1 MEERKKSENRE
12 RKCMTNQR
20 GKVKKENSGEFSEC
34 KHGEE
39 IVRESAIRNSNTFE
53 FRPNC
58 QF

>member
-1 MEERKKSENRE
+1 
-12 RKCMTNQR
+12 MTNQR
-20 GKVKKENSGEFSEC
+20 GNVKKENSGEFSEC

-39 IVRESAIRNSNTFE
+39 IVRESAIRNSKTFE